1 MSTYSLELCPI
12 TFLQDRDTTLT
23 RVLSYNSQV
32 TSKERHEI
40 IFYFGRIFCFESI
53 YSVALYNSSQQ
64 LCGIVDT
71 YCIWDPFFRNWM

>member
-23 RVLSYNSQV
+23 TVLYYNSQV

-40 IFYFGRIFCFESI
+40 IFYIGRIFCFES
-53 YSVALYNSSQQ
+53 
-64 LCGIVDT
+64 
-71 YCIWDPFFRNWM
+71 M